1 MACFNWFQYEID
13 KICNVKL
20 IGTIRPDEKNFS
32 EQPGKRKEK
41 GKIKLLSMKFM
52 TLK

>member
-1 MACFNWFQYEID
+1 MD

-32 EQPGKRKEK
+32 EQPGKKRKKEK
-41 GKIKLLSMKFM
+41 LNYYL
-52 TLK
+52 